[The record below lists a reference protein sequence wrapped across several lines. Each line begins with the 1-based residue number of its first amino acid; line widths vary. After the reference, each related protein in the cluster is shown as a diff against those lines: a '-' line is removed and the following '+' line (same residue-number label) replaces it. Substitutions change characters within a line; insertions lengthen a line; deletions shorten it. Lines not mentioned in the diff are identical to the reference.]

1 MFLRYVADFIF
12 HCLSSNSRFLFRFT
26 NLSLRDL
33 YYHIYICVVCGSL
46 DLLER

>member
-26 NLSLRDL
+26 NLSFTSKRDL
-33 YYHIYICVVCGSL
+33 Y
-46 DLLER
+46 